1 MMMSMNQPEADAEP
15 PVPGYWLLPHTADLV
30 LAASGSTREGC
41 LEQAVRGLVASF
53 ADTGPAPRAAET
65 VTCVLHPDND
75 GDLLLQ
81 ALEEVLYLA
90 DARGLVPVAV
100 TAHSQDHG
108 EVTVELAVVPL
119 SRVTTVGQ
127 APKGVS
133 RHALSLTAVEGGWR
147 CRAIID
153 V

>member
-1 MMMSMNQPEADAEP
+1 MNQPDAEL
-15 PVPGYWLLPHTADLV
+15 PVAGYRLLPHTADLV
-30 LAASGSTREGC
+30 LAASGSTREDC

-65 VTCVLHPDND
+65 VICVLHPDSD
-75 GDLLLQ
+75 SDLLLQ

-90 DARGLVPVAV
+90 DARGIVPVAV
-100 TAHSQDHG
+100 TARSQDHG
-108 EVTVELAVVPL
+108 EVTVKLGVVPL
-119 SRVTTVGQ
+119 ARVTTVGQ
-127 APKGVS
+127 APKGIS
-133 RHALSLTAVEGGWR
+133 RHALSFTAVEGGWR

>member
-1 MMMSMNQPEADAEP
+1 MMMSMNRPEADSQP
-15 PVPGYWLLPHTADLV
+15 PVSGYRLLPHTADLV
-30 LAASGSTREGC
+30 LAAAGPTREGC

-53 ADTGPAPRAAET
+53 AETVPATRAAET
-65 VTCVLHPDND
+65 VMCVLHPDSD
-75 GDLLLQ
+75 GDLLVQ

-100 TAHSQDHG
+100 TVRSQDQG
-108 EVTVELAVVPL
+108 EVTMELGVVPL
-119 SRVTTVGQ
+119 SRVTAVGQ
-127 APKGVS
+127 APKGIS
-133 RHALSLTAVEGGWR
+133 RHALSFNAADDGWR